1 MKKRVALV
9 LTALTLLFC
18 MSAHAENTIK
28 IYIDGE
34 MLECEAAPVNI
45 DDRVLVPVR
54 AIFESLG
61 AELVWNGEQRVVRAS
76 RDGEAIMLTIDRNEM
91 NVGVYNSEGDAVWAE
106 SVYLDVPARI
116 INDYTY
122 VPVRAVSEALRA
134 NVSWDG
140 DSGSVIIDSRNEAYG
155 ALYYVSDSDYQKLY
169 TIGTN
174 GQGRRKLSDRSVR
187 DLETYDNHVYYTD
200 RATGYLYRSDG
211 KIEECMIAEAAQ
223 KIAIEDGWIYCRLGA
238 DKTKYGQLVR
248 VNIKSG
254 ETERLSDKDV
264 IYPVKYKD
272 YIYFNVENDN
282 SMYGVSLDGT
292 RLHEITLGDGEV
304 RLYPFNCLFFGEY
317 ILVENGAWYGN
328 IMRMNLDGGDL
339 QTLTQSNSI
348 IAENQEHDGKIVYI
362 NPDDGQDIYCVNT
375 DGSNDHILVDAD
387 PMWVNTTVLA
397 QYGDTI
403 YYKNSMRGEVYRI
416 KLDGSGNSYTCYAD
430 DVKVYDGRLFAL
442 YNGLYVG
449 APDGSGLEMIY
460 DGAVEEYR
468 VDSGTVYI
476 KDKNSGRLH
485 KTDIYGNK
493 TALTNDKIGEWVTE

>member
-1 MKKRVALV
+1 MKKRVALI
-9 LTALTLLFC
+9 LTALTLLFG

-28 IYIDGE
+28 IYINGE

-54 AIFESLG
+54 AIFEALG
-61 AELVWNGEQRVVRAS
+61 AEIVWNGEQRVVRAS

-106 SVYLDVPARI
+106 SVYLDVAARI

-140 DSGSVIIDSRNEAYG
+140 DSSSVIIDSQNGSDGE
-155 ALYYVSDSDYQKLY
+155 LYYVSDSDYQKLY

-174 GQGRRKLSDRSVR
+174 GQGRRKLSDRSVS
-187 DLETYDNHVYYTD
+187 DLETYDSYVYYTD

-211 KIEECMIAEAAQ
+211 EIEECMMAEAVQ

-238 DKTKYGQLVR
+238 DKSQYGQLVR

-328 IMRMNLDGGDL
+328 IMRMNLDGSNL

-348 IAENQEHDGKIVYI
+348 IAENQERDGKIVYI
-362 NPDDGQDIYCVNT
+362 NPEDGQDIYCVNT
-375 DGSNDHILVDAD
+375 DGSNDHIIVDAD
-387 PMWVNTTVLA
+387 PLWVNNTVLA

-430 DVKVYDGRLFAL
+430 DVKVYDGRLFAS

-449 APDGSGLEMIY
+449 APDGSELKMIY
-460 DGAVEEYR
+460 DSAVEEYR
-468 VDSGTVYI
+468 VDSDTVYI

-485 KTDIYGNK
+485 KVDIYGNK
-493 TALTNDKIGEWVTE
+493 TALTNDKIGEWVRE